1 MIVPQAGSN
10 PSEGGAAERAAQSRA
25 GSQSQARGGLSQ
37 TSGGEPETRRTE
49 GPEKSQGRADVEAPL
64 AEGLGQE
71 PDPHQGGP
79 EMWAGLR
86 RAGVRGPGERPKGVQ
101 GSLNP
106 GTDPQVCQ
114 PCKPAARGSL
124 CFRGGSWNPGDREAL
139 HHVGLHG
146 RLHRQGYGS
155 DPGEQAPGLG
165 RDPAVVQ
172 AVEPEDRD
180 RGERV
185 TVGIAHIRANPL
197 AAALGPPAAPLD
209 RATRPGHLVLQK
221 LVYIVQVP
229 LDGRVFLR
237 HAGVGVVRLSVDT

>member
-1 MIVPQAGSN
+1 MIVYQAGSK

-106 GTDPQVCQ
+106 GTDPQVRQ
-114 PCKPAARGSL
+114 PGNPAARGSL
-124 CFRGGSWNPGDREAL
+124 FIPLGSRNLGYRKAL

-146 RLHRQGYGS
+146 RFHRKGHGS

-165 RDPAVVQ
+165 RDPTVVQ

-180 RGERV
+180 RAERLAI
-185 TVGIAHIRANPL
+185 GIERLRANPL
-197 AAALGPPAAPLD
+197 AAALGPPAAPFD
-209 RATRPGHLVLQK
+209 RAARPGHLVLPK
-221 LVYIVQVP
+221 LVYIFQVP

-237 HAGVGVVRLSVDT
+237 HAGVGVVRLRLDT

>member
-10 PSEGGAAERAAQSRA
+10 PSEGGAAERAARNRA

-49 GPEKSQGRADVEAPL
+49 GPEKSQGRADVETPL

-86 RAGVRGPGERPKGVQ
+86 RAGVRGPGQRPKGVQ
-101 GSLNP
+101 RPLNP
-106 GTDPQVCQ
+106 GTDPQVRQ
-114 PCKPAARGSL
+114 PGNPAARGSL
-124 CFRGGSWNPGDREAL
+124 FIPLGSWNPSDRKPL
-139 HHVGLHG
+139 HHVGIYG
-146 RLHRQGYGS
+146 CFDRQGHGS

-165 RDPAVVQ
+165 RDPTVVQ

-180 RGERV
+180 RAERL
-185 TVGIAHIRANPL
+185 TIGIERLRANPL
-197 AAALGPPAAPLD
+197 TAALGPPAAPFN
-209 RATRPGHLVLQK
+209 RAAGPGHLVLQK

-237 HAGVGVVRLSVDT
+237 HAGVGVVRL